1 MDILT
6 AMARILKGVNVSV
19 IQSHFA
25 HCRPCRILAVG
36 MWLYQCQKQEVLRKM
51 EAE

>member
-6 AMARILKGVNVSV
+6 AVARILKGVNVSV

-25 HCRPCRILAVG
+25 HCRILAVG
-36 MWLYQCQKQEVLRKM
+36 MWLCQCQKQEVLRKM